1 MSTISLAG
9 ADLRGADFSGADLH
23 DADLSNVRTGM
34 TRTWSALVFVVS
46 ALFSLVLG
54 VVVGLGAHLLRALFA
69 STDPRLQMSAM
80 FVGASLIVFVF
91 AGIWRGLRAAAY
103 QVLPVTAALAVA
115 SALIAVITRAGT
127 GIAAALAL
135 VFLAVAAA
143 VIGLCVLAR
152 ATAGASG
159 KVFFMLTSIAGA
171 LAAGE
176 AGGGVGATIVAVS
189 AMIMARRSE
198 KREARYPM
206 LARMTAAIACRG
218 GTHFRN
224 ANLAG
229 ANLEHAHLVACD
241 FRGANLDRVR
251 LDGAELRLCCF
262 DRDNVKYG

>member
-34 TRTWSALVFVVS
+34 SRAWAALVFAIS
-46 ALFSLVLG
+46 AVFSLVLG
-54 VVVGLGAHLLRALFA
+54 VVVGLGAHMLRSLFA
-69 STDPRLQMSAM
+69 SADPRLRMSAM
-80 FVGASLIVFVF
+80 FVAASLIVFLL

-103 QVLPVTAALAVA
+103 EVLPVTAALAVA
-115 SALIAVITRAGT
+115 TAVIAVITRAGT

-143 VIGLCVLAR
+143 VIGSCVLAR

-171 LAAGE
+171 VAAGE
-176 AGGGVGATIVAVS
+176 SGGGIGATIVAMS

-198 KREARYPM
+198 KVEARYPM
-206 LARMTAAIACRG
+206 LAHATAAIACRG
-218 GTHFRN
+218 GTQFRN

-229 ANLEHAHLVACD
+229 ANLEHAHLIACD
-241 FRGANLDRVR
+241 FRGANLDHAR
-251 LDGAELRLCCF
+251 LDGAELRLCRF